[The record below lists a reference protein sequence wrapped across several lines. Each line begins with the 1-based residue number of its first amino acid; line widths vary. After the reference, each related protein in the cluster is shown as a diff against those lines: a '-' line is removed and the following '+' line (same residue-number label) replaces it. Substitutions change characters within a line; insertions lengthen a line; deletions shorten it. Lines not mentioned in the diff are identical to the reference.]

1 MYAVIR
7 TGGKQY
13 RVSQDDVL
21 RVETLKAEVG
31 STVKFDVLAIGEGE
45 GLRIG
50 KPVVDGAKVEGVVL
64 KQARARKVLIY
75 KFENTK
81 NYHRKKGHRQ
91 AYTEVRIST
100 IG

>member
-45 GLRIG
+45 ALRIG
-50 KPVVDGAKVEGVVL
+50 KPVVEGANVEGTVL